1 MRRDWE
7 RMRRDWERDCYVIAT
22 PQSMG
27 IIQALDK
34 NSLPTKD
41 NWFTSLDL
49 TTEEFACNVRRS

>member
-1 MRRDWE
+1 MGLGDGHQEGLGMRRDWE
-7 RMRRDWERDCYVIAT
+7 RERDWERDCYVIAT

-41 NWFTSLDL
+41 KLVYVT
-49 TTEEFACNVRRS
+49 